1 MSEFF
6 IKLGKMD
13 RRIVFLLIGF
23 SVMLPL
29 LFPVSC
35 HIKPTASTERVFDAI
50 ENLPDGG
57 NMLIS
62 MEYGPSTRPEI
73 HPTAIALL
81 QHCFLKNMKIT
92 ITNLWPDG
100 VFQSVEALKLVA
112 PQFGAKK
119 GEDWTHLGFRP
130 GNEAVVKN
138 IASDIRSIY
147 TVDYDGT
154 LLDEIPMMTDIKNV
168 DDYDMV
174 FSLSAGY
181 PGTVEWLQ
189 YACDPKD
196 VPLATSTTSIQ
207 VNEVVPYVASGQVA
221 GIIAGMPGA
230 AEYESL
236 VQSKIEMMHKND
248 EISNGLFENLK
259 STKRMGIAGMGAQNI
274 AHIVIV
280 LLIIFGNIA
289 YLLER
294 RKQR

>member
-6 IKLGKMD
+6 IRFGKMD
-13 RRIVFLLIGF
+13 RRVVFLLVGL

-29 LFPVSC
+29 VFPVSC
-35 HIKPTASTERVFDAI
+35 HIKPTASTQQAFDAV

-57 NMLIS
+57 NILIS

-73 HPTAIALL
+73 HPTSIALL
-81 QHCFLKNMKIT
+81 QHCFLKDMKVT

-100 VFQSVEALKLVA
+100 VFQSVEALKIVA

-119 GEDWTHLGFRP
+119 GEDWVHLGFRP

-138 IASDIRSIY
+138 IASDIRSIF

-154 LLDEIPMMTDIKNV
+154 LLDEIPMMTNIKNV
-168 DDYDMV
+168 ADYDMV

-196 VPLATSTTSIQ
+196 VSLATSTTSIQ

-221 GIIAGMPGA
+221 GIVAGMPGA

-236 VQSKIEMMHKND
+236 ISEKIKSMHKKD
-248 EISNGLFENLK
+248 KISDKLFENLRG
-259 STKRMGIAGMGAQNI
+259 TKRMGIAGMGAQNV
-274 AHIVIV
+274 AHIIIV